1 MVEET
6 FLLCLGNIFNHFLLE
21 DLKTKTEMSQWI
33 ISKSKDQN
41 EIEQLFLVRLAL
53 HRRELLPAEREVPGQ
68 VGDTGHV
75 CAMGKHAS

>member
-1 MVEET
+1 
-6 FLLCLGNIFNHFLLE
+6 
-21 DLKTKTEMSQWI
+21 MSQWI